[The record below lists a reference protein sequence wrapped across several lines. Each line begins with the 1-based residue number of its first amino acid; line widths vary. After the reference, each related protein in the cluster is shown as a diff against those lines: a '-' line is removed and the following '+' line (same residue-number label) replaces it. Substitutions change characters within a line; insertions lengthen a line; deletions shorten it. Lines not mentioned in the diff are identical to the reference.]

1 MARQTPRR
9 PQHIMH
15 IQRCLLVSFL
25 ICGSVAAAPSW
36 QQCQTISNDQQRLQ
50 CFDQWAAT
58 QGSRQAPVSIAPPK
72 PQPQSS
78 NETFNTQSATPL
90 SPLRVQ
96 ESNHSS
102 ESVASAHSI
111 DIERSSNDNIDI
123 KPVASGR
130 ETPVTSSFATF
141 GKVDPDAKQQ
151 ELDTIQLTVAEVTE
165 NKHQLLTIRFKEGQT
180 WRQISAERFFVK
192 PNDRCTIKH
201 GLFGSYILKVDGSNR
216 STKVKRVD

>member
-58 QGSRQAPVSIAPPK
+58 QGSRQAPVSIAPPVTIPGQTASPSAMTQPTHSPAVPASAAVTTVAAPHMTESAVPELNVASK
-72 PQPQSS
+72 PQP
-78 NETFNTQSATPL
+78 TPEAP
-90 SPLRVQ
+90 ST
-96 ESNHSS
+96 
-102 ESVASAHSI
+102 ASAANST
-111 DIERSSNDNIDI
+111 
-123 KPVASGR
+123 A
-130 ETPVTSSFATF
+130 AF
-141 GKVDPDAKQQ
+141 GKVAPKAEVDAI
-151 ELDTIQLTVAEVTE
+151 ELTVAEVTQD
-165 NKHQLLTIRFKEGQT
+165 KQKLLVIRFAEGQT
-180 WRQISAERFFVK
+180 WRQVSASPFLIKV
-192 PNDRCTIKH
+192 NDRCTIEK
-201 GLFGSYILKVDGSNR
+201 GLFGSYSLQVIGSNR